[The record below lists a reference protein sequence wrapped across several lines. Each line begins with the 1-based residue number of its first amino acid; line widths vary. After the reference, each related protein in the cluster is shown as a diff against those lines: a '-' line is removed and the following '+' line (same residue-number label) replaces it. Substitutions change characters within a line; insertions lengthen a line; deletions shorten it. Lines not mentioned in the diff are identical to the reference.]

1 MTKAE
6 EYAVEYFTAITSFM
20 VDPYYASKAPEF
32 RRNAVENGALETSK
46 GRSYIKHGDE
56 FFEANRDQFIDEI
69 RRISSWNRE
78 EEEYLRK
85 EILGGK

>member
-20 VDPYYASKAPEF
+20 VDPYYASKAPQF

-46 GRSYIKHGDE
+46 GRSYV
-56 FFEANRDQFIDEI
+56 NYPRP
-69 RRISSWNRE
+69 
-78 EEEYLRK
+78 
-85 EILGGK
+85 